1 MSVSPI
7 TQGRRKARRK
17 EGRRWSSGESHT
29 RSRQRKTLKRELL
42 SALEEDQRGGI
53 NINTERCVTEMKK
66 RDRDPRKE

>member
-1 MSVSPI
+1 M
-7 TQGRRKARRK
+7 K
-17 EGRRWSSGESHT
+17 SHT

-66 RDRDPRKE
+66 RDGDPRKE